1 MIALGHL
8 FAGQETDR
16 GNPAPR
22 HQPASRRRGARR
34 LRPMPVGI
42 IGLGRLGGALARG
55 LGRVG
60 GQEVYAYS
68 RTAATAAQVVADAPG
83 VRLLATAA
91 EVFERCDVVFVWMYA
106 SDARRVLAANAELL
120 ARRQPFL
127 VSSTPD
133 AGFGEFSPRWAEALP
148 NVSLSTG
155 LGVTLLTWG
164 AQPAEADR
172 AAVLAPLLACGEV
185 YEGTAAEVEA
195 WRALTSNGPA
205 LYARALECWADTV
218 ARRHGID
225 RELCRDMVR
234 RTVAGTIAL
243 QDEDGIDAAEVI
255 RRVAHPG
262 GSTERGLRVLDGSIE
277 ELSDGVVRALTGS

>member
-1 MIALGHL
+1 
-8 FAGQETDR
+8 
-16 GNPAPR
+16 
-22 HQPASRRRGARR
+22 
-34 LRPMPVGI
+34 MPVGI

-60 GQEVYAYS
+60 DQEVYAYS

-83 VRLLATAA
+83 VRLVDTAT
-91 EVFERCDVVFVWMYA
+91 EVLERCDVVFVWMYA
-106 SDARRVLAANAELL
+106 SDAREVLAANAELV

-133 AGFGEFSPRWAEALP
+133 AGFGEFSPRWAETLP
-148 NVSLSTG
+148 NVNLSTG

-164 AQPAEADR
+164 GEPSEAER

-185 YEGTAAEVEA
+185 YEGTAEEVAA
-195 WRALTSNGPA
+195 WCALTSNGPA

-218 ARRHGID
+218 ADRQGLD

-243 QDEDGIDAAEVI
+243 QEEDGVDAAEVI

-262 GSTERGLRVLDGSIE
+262 GSTERGLHVLDESIG
-277 ELSDGVVRALTGS
+277 ELSEAVLRALTGS